1 MSTSRSGIHR
11 PTSVDGERRG
21 GVTAKNH
28 VNFLSGEREAVKN
41 AEFSNGISCVTNEIP
56 ETSSPMVHEDYKSS
70 ERDCSTSAARN
81 IKLMPFERM
90 LGETRTELIANIITY

>member
-1 MSTSRSGIHR
+1 M
-11 PTSVDGERRG
+11 ERRG

-56 ETSSPMVHEDYKSS
+56 ETSSPMVQGLKSLNEVQQVLWEIS
-70 ERDCSTSAARN
+70 
-81 IKLMPFERM
+81 
-90 LGETRTELIANIITY
+90 G